1 MIATGSLP
9 SRQNTEVF
17 RRRVY
22 VATVALAGLVNLAI
36 TVVDVLQKRPLQ
48 WPSAMGMLLCA
59 VLVPLLLQRRFLL
72 QHIANGALIAATLV
86 VLAELFT
93 ALQQGAVEPRLYF
106 AGVFLFLTAFSVL
119 SIWYAVLYSVILY
132 LVFVALTLV
141 SYGDTTLLAQQALT
155 VFLIAHLSIFG
166 ERVSAERA
174 EARTFQLLAS
184 TDALTTLANRRAMY
198 PLLESVFSR
207 AEEERQAAVLLL
219 DIDHFKRVNDRHGHS
234 VGDDVLQQ
242 FALILQQVV
251 GNEDVVSRWGGEEF
265 LILLPGISRREA
277 IDRAEHLLRQIRQAV
292 MPVGLQMT
300 ASCGVAHAQ
309 EAESVEE
316 WLLCVDKR
324 LYVAKGCGRDQIAS
338 LDHCGQEFGPK
349 EP

>member
-1 MIATGSLP
+1 MIAKSSLP
-9 SRQNTEVF
+9 SRQDTEVF

-36 TVVDVLQKRPLQ
+36 TVVDVLQKQPLQ

-59 VLVPLLLQRRFLL
+59 VLVPLLLQRHFPL
-72 QHIANGALIAATLV
+72 QHIANGALLAATLV
-86 VLAELFT
+86 VFAELFT
-93 ALQQGAVEPRLYF
+93 ALREGAVEPRLYF
-106 AGVFLFLTAFSVL
+106 VGIFLFLTAFSVL

-132 LVFVALTLV
+132 LVFVILTLLNP
-141 SYGDTTLLAQQALT
+141 GDTTLLAQQALT
-155 VFLIAHLSIFG
+155 VFLIAHLSVFG

-198 PLLESVFSR
+198 PLLESVFSG
-207 AEEERQAAVLLL
+207 AEGERQATVLLL

-234 VGDDVLQQ
+234 VGDEVLQQ
-242 FALILQQVV
+242 FALVLQQAV
-251 GNEDVVSRWGGEEF
+251 GDEDVVSRWGGEEF
-265 LILLPGISRREA
+265 LILLPGTSRRDA
-277 IDRAEHLLRQIRQAV
+277 IDRAEDLVRQVRQAD
-292 MPVGLQMT
+292 MPVGLQIT

-309 EAESVEE
+309 EAGSIEE

-324 LYVAKGCGRDQIAS
+324 LYVAKGCGRDQVAS
-338 LDHCGQEFGPK
+338 LDQCGKEFG
-349 EP
+349 EEAS